1 MHRFK
6 YRGRELH
13 CEDIPVRR
21 IAESVGTPF
30 YLYSIGT
37 FLDHFLKLKRAF
49 AGTDCLIC
57 FSMKSN
63 SNLTVLKK
71 LTVAGAGLDIVS
83 GGELYRARKVG
94 ADPKRIVY
102 ASVGKTDEEIAY
114 AIRSGIRLFN
124 VESLSEL
131 DAINRIACRFNRVQD
146 VAIRIN
152 PDVRAHTHRYVTTG
166 SRGDKFGLDTAT
178 AFRVFSEAYRY
189 PFLRLSGLH
198 LHIGSQI
205 TESGPF
211 RRAIRRALEFIRRL
225 RATGIFIESLNI
237 GGGLGI
243 IYSDEKPQTAARFAA
258 VVKPLLA
265 DTGLKLVLE
274 PGRFIS
280 GQGGILVT
288 KVIHWKTAPH
298 KTFAVVDAGMNDLL
312 RPSLY
317 GAYHKILPVT
327 RDRAAAAD
335 GVRVKADVVGPVC
348 ESGDFLARDRSLA
361 VMKPGDLLAVM
372 SCGAYGFTMASNYN
386 SRPRI
391 PEVVVR
397 GRRFFIARRRET
409 FEDLVRGEKIL
420 NV

>member
-13 CEDIPVRR
+13 CEEVPVRR

-63 SNLTVLKK
+63 SNLTVVKK
-71 LTVAGAGLDIVS
+71 LLSAGAGLDVVS

-102 ASVGKTDEEIAY
+102 ASVGKTDEEIAT
-114 AIRSGIRLFN
+114 AIRSGIWLFN
-124 VESLSEL
+124 VESLPEL
-131 DAINRIACRFNRVQD
+131 DAINRIACQFDRVQD

-152 PDVRAHTHRYVTTG
+152 PDVQAHTHRYITTG
-166 SRGDKFGLDTAT
+166 SRGNKFGLDMAT

-189 PFLRLSGLH
+189 PFLRLSGIH

-205 TESGPF
+205 TVPGPF
-211 RRAIRRALEFIRRL
+211 LRAIRKALEFIRRL
-225 RATGIFIESLNI
+225 RAAGIFIESLNI

-243 IYSDEKPQTAARFAA
+243 IYSDEKPQTAAQFAA
-258 VVKPLLA
+258 AVKPLLA
-265 DTGLKLVLE
+265 DAGLKLVLK

-280 GQGGILVT
+280 GPSGILVT
-288 KVIHWKTAPH
+288 KVINWKTAPH

-317 GAYHKILPVT
+317 GAYHEILPVT
-327 RDRAAAAD
+327 RGRAPAAN
-335 GVRVKADVVGPVC
+335 GTKVDVVGPVC

-361 VMKPGDLLAVM
+361 PLEPGDLLAVM

-397 GRRFFIARRRET
+397 GRRFFVARRRET